1 MTSRTHRPVL
11 DARSWVPGP
20 GSGYGWS
27 MTEMA
32 DHQPHVALPD
42 VPEGEEV
49 SPADAAERVDE
60 KPEEQQN
67 RVDPVWSET
76 AADET
81 GGDQADPGSRDA

>member
-1 MTSRTHRPVL
+1 
-11 DARSWVPGP
+11 
-20 GSGYGWS
+20 

-32 DHQPHVALPD
+32 DHQRPVDLPD

-49 SPADAAERVDE
+49 SPADAAERADLDPDDQV
-60 KPEEQQN
+60 N

-81 GGDQADPGSRDA
+81 EDDQHTPPTRG